1 MFYFMLI
8 FILIISNIEILNKD
22 EIKIGSVPHNI
33 KHKNI
38 MQHYK
43 LIHYCTLHITIINIG
58 KLWSTIY
65 YIAHTKI
72 LNNNKFS
79 YTKSFTFH

>member
-1 MFYFMLI
+1 MLI

-58 KLWSTIY
+58 KL
-65 YIAHTKI
+65 
-72 LNNNKFS
+72 
-79 YTKSFTFH
+79 